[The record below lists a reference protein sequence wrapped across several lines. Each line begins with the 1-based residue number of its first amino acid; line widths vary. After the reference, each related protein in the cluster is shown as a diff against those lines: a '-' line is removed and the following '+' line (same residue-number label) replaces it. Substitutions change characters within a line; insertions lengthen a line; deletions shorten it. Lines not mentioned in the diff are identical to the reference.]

1 MIREDGR
8 NGFRS
13 MTVQQSN
20 KVRGSSVQKQGPL
33 SQAIEW
39 IVTHN
44 VHVIL
49 GALVVLAVAFQ
60 QNFSDITK
68 ARFHP
73 DESRW
78 LNRAIYTEKIFDPF
92 GSTWEDRYLTRG
104 QPPGGSY
111 ITGIG
116 LLLQGRD
123 LDSNG
128 PWEFTRGGETV
139 TWWNAAAGNMPAWDD
154 LEAARRTSAFLGTVS
169 AVALFFIVRRMSNVF
184 GGVAAGLFFAIH
196 PLSIYLSTLGVSDA
210 AFTFLTAMSTLAAMR
225 LARTRSWPIAIL
237 LGLLL
242 GAGTAT
248 KLTPFLIAFALAGLG
263 VVFALTPYARR
274 IEFLS
279 RAVDFIPG
287 LSTLHARELSWK
299 LISLPIVT
307 CLTFFVTYP
316 FLWPSPINRTQNLF
330 DFRQAEMSSQTRIWP
345 QSAVSSRFNAL
356 ERTWQMLENRYSSTG
371 KLFAEIARVSGRDI
385 SERGIDVPLA
395 MAGLAIALVLVW
407 KRGLS
412 SPTFLGLTVAGLQ
425 AAIIVGGLTI
435 DFDRYYLPIV
445 FIFAIGVGVLAGTAA
460 SVLHRVAIRF
470 GLPEL
475 PLPSP
480 MPANAD

>member
-1 MIREDGR
+1 MIREEGQSGSRPMTSDTSKTAPSPQSM
-8 NGFRS
+8 RS
-13 MTVQQSN
+13 
-20 KVRGSSVQKQGPL
+20 GPL
-33 SQAIEW
+33 TQAIDW
-39 IVTHN
+39 IVVHN

-49 GALVVLAVAFQ
+49 GALLVLAVAFQ

-92 GSTWEDRYLTRG
+92 GATWEDRYLTRG

-111 ITGIG
+111 ITGLG

-123 LDSNG
+123 LNTNG

-139 TWWNAAAGNMPAWDD
+139 TWWNATAGNMPAWDD
-154 LEAARRTSAFLGTVS
+154 LEAARRTSAFLGTLS
-169 AVALFFIVRRMSNVF
+169 ALALFVIVMRMTNVV
-184 GGVAAGLFFAIH
+184 GGVAAGVFFAIH

-225 LARTRSWPIAIL
+225 LARTRSWPSAVL

-248 KLTPFLIAFALAGLG
+248 KLTPFLIAFAFAGLG
-263 VVFALTPYARR
+263 AVFAVVPYARQ
-274 IEFLS
+274 ISFLD
-279 RAVDFIPG
+279 RVVDFVPG
-287 LSTLHARELSWK
+287 LGSPQARELSWK
-299 LISLPIVT
+299 LISLPVVT
-307 CLTFFVTYP
+307 CLTFFLTYP
-316 FLWPSPINRTQNLF
+316 FLWPSPINRTQSLF
-330 DFRQAEMSSQTRIWP
+330 DFRQAEMASQARIWP

-356 ERTWQMLENRYSSTG
+356 ERTWQMLENRYSSSG
-371 KLFAEIARVSGRDI
+371 KLLAEFGRVTGRDF

-395 MAGLAIALVLVW
+395 VAGLVIVLVLSW
-407 KRGLS
+407 RRGLT

-445 FIFAIGVGVLAGTAA
+445 FIFAIGVGVLAGSLA
-460 SVLHRVAIRF
+460 SVLQMFAIRC
-470 GLPEL
+470 GLTSLTAPT
-475 PLPSP
+475 
-480 MPANAD
+480 PATSAAD

>member
-1 MIREDGR
+1 MIRVDGR
-8 NGFRS
+8 SGSTF
-13 MTVQQSN
+13 MTQRQPDRVTEPA
-20 KVRGSSVQKQGPL
+20 GAKQGPL

-39 IVTHN
+39 TVSHN

-49 GALVVLAVAFQ
+49 GALLVLAVAFQ
-60 QNFSDITK
+60 QNFSDVTK

-78 LNRAIYTEKIFDPF
+78 LNRAIYTEKILDPF

-123 LDSNG
+123 LDTNG

-139 TWWNAAAGNMPAWDD
+139 TWWNATAGNMPAWDD
-154 LEAARRTSAFLGTVS
+154 LEAARRTSAFLGSMS
-169 AVALFFIVRRMSNVF
+169 ALALFFIVRRMSNVF

-237 LGLLL
+237 LGLLF

-263 VVFALTPYARR
+263 VVFALTPFLQRSL
-274 IEFLS
+274 FLS
-279 RAVDFIPG
+279 RIVDGVPG
-287 LSTLHARELSWK
+287 LGTVQARELSWK

-316 FLWPSPINRTQNLF
+316 FLWPAPIERTQRLF
-330 DFRQAEMSSQTRIWP
+330 DFRQAEMASQARIWP

-356 ERTWQMLENRYSSTG
+356 ERTWHMLEDRYSSTG
-371 KLFAEIARVSGRDI
+371 KLLAELARVSGRDV

-395 MAGLAIALVLVW
+395 VAGLAIALVLAW
-407 KRGLS
+407 RRGLT
-412 SPTFLGLTVAGLQ
+412 SPTFLGLAVAGLQ
-425 AAIIVGGLTI
+425 AAIIIGGLTI

-445 FIFAIGVGVLAGTAA
+445 FIFAIGVGVLAGSVA
-460 SVLHRVAIRF
+460 SVLQTIAIRF
-470 GLPEL
+470 RLLTPTASA
-475 PLPSP
+475 PVSS
-480 MPANAD
+480 AAD